1 MSDAEQENTAS
12 TRASQSK
19 RQSGEDAYGRKKRK
33 KTEKNERDL
42 WEDTIRGYGRAFCR
56 VGDMWTRAS
65 FVIGAGIGVYDDSE
79 DDAESET
86 DDADDDGVTSQT
98 HKATKKPLGYDI
110 WITSYDKLKKIYPDL
125 ERDLT
130 SEKKKYATKSRIETL
145 LQDGIKSARQAD
157 TSCIKTNLDHL
168 FDFQPSIAKTNK
180 VYLGFGNDQT
190 GRLLTPVQLS
200 WDSTEHRE
208 RLQKKLEEIKHDD
221 LFVFMYEDQNCDLTA
236 LNKGL
241 LRSNILV
248 NAVLAILF
256 GPSAVK
262 CSEPGPS
269 DAKAKKAG
277 NADLGGIT
285 RVTPG
290 LIAYAAC
297 LVRFA
302 LSSELQL
309 TPGDGQGRG
318 FDNCA
323 FYRSLV
329 SLLETPTSSPIRKN
343 WRKELL
349 SWWNAIFPKS
359 IDDLPTRSAGSLST
373 MDQMLAQEA
382 AEERE
387 AGSEAS
393 GLTDRT
399 NHGTL

>member
-1 MSDAEQENTAS
+1 
-12 TRASQSK
+12 
-19 RQSGEDAYGRKKRK
+19 
-33 KTEKNERDL
+33 
-42 WEDTIRGYGRAFCR
+42 
-56 VGDMWTRAS
+56 MWTRAN
-65 FVIGAGIGVYDDSE
+65 FVVSAGIGVYDESE
-79 DDAESET
+79 DETESGT
-86 DDADDDGVTSQT
+86 DDLDDDCEASQAC
-98 HKATKKPLGYDI
+98 KAREKPAGYDI
-110 WITSYDKLKKIYPDL
+110 WIASYEKLKKIYPDL
-125 ERDLT
+125 ERDLA
-130 SEKKKYATKSRIETL
+130 SDKKKYATKSKIETL

-157 TSCIKTNLDHL
+157 TSCIKTNIDHL
-168 FDFQPSIAKTNK
+168 FNFQPSIAKTNK
-180 VYLGFGNDQT
+180 IYFGFSNDQT
-190 GRLLTPVQLS
+190 GKLLTPVQLS
-200 WDSTEHRE
+200 WDNTEHRE

-221 LFVFMYEDQNCDLTA
+221 FFFFMYEDQVCDPTA

-241 LRSNILV
+241 LRSDILV
-248 NAVLAILF
+248 KAVLAILF

-269 DAKAKKAG
+269 DTKAKKAG

-285 RVTPG
+285 KVTPG

-302 LSSELQL
+302 LSSESLL

-329 SLLETPTSSPIRKN
+329 SLLETPTSSPIRKK

-373 MDQMLAQEA
+373 MDQLLAQEET
-382 AEERE
+382 EERE
-387 AGSEAS
+387 ANS
-393 GLTDRT
+393 GAPPQ
-399 NHGTL
+399 